1 MNLFELVALIVG
13 FLSLLVPIAT
23 VMVKFK
29 VSGWKYRLV
38 MIVASLIVHGLV
50 TIAFSQEL
58 LALGKTST
66 ANAFRPGLLESFQ
79 LYPHLVFFPLVLGY
93 VILFFLWMASEEV
106 WRRNARYVI
115 FSAIAA
121 SVLGGAA
128 TYLESSGEAMMLIE
142 FEEGAFRNGQ
152 FSPEDQQVF
161 REVET
166 YLRNP
171 EISSRP
177 PLESLAARERLFSF
191 DQTWASREKWSP
203 KARLFYLLV
212 FFYVI
217 SLLAYSLFLSLAF
230 IKRPPEMSKKT
241 FRSYCFYMMTVFGV
255 FLLWIPCRIFYN
267 VKVKGPVFSAMT
279 RDSIF
284 GVKIPSMLNGVTSSE
299 IAPLL
304 LILIFLGAFC
314 AIHFLRISEARNRF
328 IVFLGLLGAIF
339 LFSSVLA
346 VAKPAIFAQIYGLDS
361 AARFIVG
368 RMIFVSI
375 FLWIGYRYVVTGETD
390 DTPPDDGVLGLSP
403 EAVGEGAPDH
413 PAAPG
418 Q

>member
-1 MNLFELVALIVG
+1 MNLFELLVAIIG
-13 FLSLLVPIAT
+13 FLGALQWITGGMKKHTA
-23 VMVKFK
+23 
-29 VSGWKYRLV
+29 SGWKYRLG
-38 MIVASLIVHGLV
+38 MIGISFVVHCAI
-50 TIAFSQEL
+50 TIGFSQEL
-58 LALGKTST
+58 VALGKTST
-66 ANAFRPGLLESFQ
+66 ADAFRPGLLESFL

-121 SVLGGAA
+121 FVLGGAA

-142 FEEGAFRNGQ
+142 FKEEAFRNGK
-152 FSPEDQQVF
+152 FGPEDQQVF

-171 EISSRP
+171 ENSSRP
-177 PLESLAARERLFSF
+177 PLESLAARERLFNF
-191 DQTWASREKWSP
+191 DQTWKSRDDWSP
-203 KARLFYLLV
+203 KVRLYYLIAFY
-212 FFYVI
+212 YVI
-217 SLLAYSLFLSLAF
+217 YLLAYSLFLSLAF
-230 IKRPPEMSKKT
+230 IGRPPEMSKKT

-255 FLLWIPCRIFYN
+255 FLLWVPCRIFYN
-267 VKVKGPVFSAMT
+267 VKVKGPVFSSMT

-284 GVKIPSMLNGVTSSE
+284 GVKIPSMLSGVTSSE

-328 IVFLGLLGAIF
+328 MVFLGLLGLIF

-346 VAKPAIFAQIYGLDS
+346 VAKPPVFAQLYGLD
-361 AARFIVG
+361 APARFIVG

-375 FLWIGYRYVVTGETD
+375 FLWLGYRYVVGGERD
-390 DTPPDDGVLGLSP
+390 DPQSD
-403 EAVGEGAPDH
+403 
-413 PAAPG
+413 
-418 Q
+418 